1 MSYVKVPLKS
11 KTGLKVLTEIKKLCT
26 LTINT
31 LGGKYGNGEDRKAAL
46 GSYYDRVQSIINYLY
61 KEGLL

>member
-1 MSYVKVPLKS
+1 MSYVKVSLKS
-11 KTGLKVLTEIKKLCT
+11 KTGVKVLIEIKKLCT

-31 LGGKYGNGEDRKAAL
+31 LKGKYGNGEDRRAAL
-46 GSYYDRVQSIINYLY
+46 GSYYTRVQNIINYLD

>member
-1 MSYVKVPLKS
+1 MSYVKVALKS

-31 LGGKYGNGEDRKAAL
+31 IKGKYGNGEDRKAAL
-46 GSYYDRVQSIINYLY
+46 GSYYDRVQTIINYLY

>member
-1 MSYVKVPLKS
+1 MSYVKVSLKS
-11 KTGLKVLTEIKKLCT
+11 KTGLKVLNEIKKLCN

-31 LGGKYGNGEDRKAAL
+31 INGKYGNGEDRKAAL
-46 GSYYDRVQSIINYLY
+46 GSYYTRVQDIINYLY

>member
-31 LGGKYGNGEDRKAAL
+31 LNGKYGNGEDRKAAL
-46 GSYYDRVQSIINYLY
+46 GSYHTRVLDIINYLY
-61 KEGLL
+61 KEGIL

>member
-1 MSYVKVPLKS
+1 MSYVKVSLKS
-11 KTGLKVLTEIKKLCT
+11 KTGLKVLSEIKKLCT

-31 LGGKYGNGEDRKAAL
+31 LNGKYGNGEDRKAAL
-46 GSYYDRVQSIINYLY
+46 GSYYDRVQTIINYLY

>member
-31 LGGKYGNGEDRKAAL
+31 LKGKYGNGEDRRAAL
-46 GSYYDRVQSIINYLY
+46 GSYYTRVQDIINYLD
-61 KEGLL
+61 KEGLI

>member
-1 MSYVKVPLKS
+1 MSYVKVSLKS
-11 KTGLKVLTEIKKLCT
+11 KTGLKVLSEIKKLCT

-31 LGGKYGNGEDRKAAL
+31 LNGKYGNGEDRKAAL
-46 GSYYDRVQSIINYLY
+46 GSYYTRVQDIINYLY